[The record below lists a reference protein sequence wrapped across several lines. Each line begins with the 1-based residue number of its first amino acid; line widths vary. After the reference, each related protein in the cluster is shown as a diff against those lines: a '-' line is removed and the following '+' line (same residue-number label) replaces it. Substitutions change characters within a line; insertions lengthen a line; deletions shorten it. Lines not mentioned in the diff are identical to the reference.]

1 MSLQTGNDL
10 TVVTDAAVANDV
22 ARQRGWPVL
31 YDATCRCR
39 HEKLNELHALWR
51 SMAEHGGIP
60 HRREMTARLLQPYM
74 RDLLLF
80 ERVGNSDGRHYRV
93 RLMGST
99 VARTLEDMTGRL
111 LDEVI
116 PEHYLPRWYV
126 KIDVALAT
134 GAPLRM
140 VARGDTFDKSFMVG
154 EYLCLP
160 LLADDGERRLVLAA
174 AHFDSTHPWSAVMAE
189 ECGHLGLPPLT
200 SQEATALTID

>member
-1 MSLQTGNDL
+1 MDMETRNVLID
-10 TVVTDAAVANDV
+10 VTDVAEANDV
-22 ARQRGWPVL
+22 ARQHGWPVL
-31 YDATCRCR
+31 YDASCRCR
-39 HEKLNELHALWR
+39 HDKLNELHALWC
-51 SMAEHGGIP
+51 SMAALAGIP
-60 HRREMTARLLQPYM
+60 HRREMTARLLQPYI

-80 ERVGNSDGRHYRV
+80 ERIGNGDGRHYRV

-116 PEHYLPRWYV
+116 PERYLPRWYV
-126 KIDVALAT
+126 KIDVTLAT

-174 AHFDSTHPWSAVMAE
+174 AHFDGTHPWSAVMVE
-189 ECGHLGLPPLT
+189 ECSHLGLPLLESDEP
-200 SQEATALTID
+200 TALTID